1 MIEELK
7 PLLGTCRISGEHA
20 GVHLLLHF
28 QNNETEEELIRL
40 AEEEGI
46 RVYGMKDYRI
56 RQEAKG
62 EATILLG
69 YANLTETQIREAAR
83 LLIRCWKEKK

>member
-1 MIEELK
+1 
-7 PLLGTCRISGEHA
+7 
-20 GVHLLLHF
+20 
-28 QNNETEEELIRL
+28 
-40 AEEEGI
+40 
-46 RVYGMKDYRI
+46 MKDYRI